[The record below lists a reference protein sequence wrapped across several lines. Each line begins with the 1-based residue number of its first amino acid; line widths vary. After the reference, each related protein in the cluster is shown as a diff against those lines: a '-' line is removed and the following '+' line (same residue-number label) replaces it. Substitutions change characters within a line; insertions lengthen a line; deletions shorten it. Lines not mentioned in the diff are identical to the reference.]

1 MRNALGVEIEGHQR
15 IREPV
20 ASPRS
25 VSDSAALLITSAIA
39 TAAICP
45 AGIVAMRRFHLLAR
59 NYRGVRVVRPTG
71 LVALVVWLLSIGVVL
86 RPVSVSTGRFAA
98 FVVAG
103 WGFALLGAYD
113 DLYGDRSV
121 GGFRGHFAALREG
134 RVTSGVIKAVGG
146 LSVGLAAAWLLGL
159 PAPRILLAAA
169 LIALSANFL
178 NLLDLRPGRALKV
191 FFAAGL
197 LAWLFSMGRPGW
209 AMWPALLPPAAA
221 MLVIDLGEWGM
232 LGDAGSNFLGA
243 VLGLTF
249 VVNFGWQVQ
258 LAAAILLAAATVAS
272 EKHSF
277 SAAIE
282 KVPAARWLDMLGRRS
297 T

>member
-1 MRNALGVEIEGHQR
+1 M
-15 IREPV
+15 
-20 ASPRS
+20 
-25 VSDSAALLITSAIA
+25 SDSAALLITSAIA

-59 NYRGVRVVRPTG
+59 NYRGARVVRPTG
-71 LVALVVWLLSIGVVL
+71 LLALVAWLLSIAVVL

-103 WGFALLGAYD
+103 WGFALLGASD

-121 GGFRGHFAALREG
+121 GGFGGHFAALRQG
-134 RVTSGVIKAVGG
+134 RVTSGVVKAAGG
-146 LSVGLAAAWLLGL
+146 LLAGLASAWLLGL
-159 PAPRILLAAA
+159 PAPRILLGAA

-197 LAWLFSMGRPGW
+197 LAWLFSMGRAGW
-209 AMWPALLPPAAA
+209 AMWPALVPPAAA